1 MARVSH
7 KRVKQLLNEHRSKIT
22 DKQFFTSRILAGH
35 YEDVA
40 AAQTRR
46 YRYDRRV
53 HVNIYWNPD
62 DPNAACTNNASI
74 LINAGHPCVTKIK
87 GRMDRYEMVSGLFA
101 HELGHVLY
109 TDFLAKQTYMNYL
122 SKFKWYPAPPDL
134 KTSRDAANE
143 RDFWEYVK
151 LDPRNLEFAMQIACY
166 IANVLE
172 DGYIEGRILADFP
185 GVLGYNLSVMR
196 DHQYQDMRTV
206 TQMMEMEDAGS
217 GHIFHTILQIM
228 LSYALYGEIKYG
240 ETPLS
245 DERIQTIFRLIPQ
258 LDTAVTTASAKERWK
273 IVSLILIRCWHH
285 IEDYIELCKKHQ
297 DEAATSGTGSSA
309 GEVLS
314 GLLQVIAGSSAE
326 GTGSEKPVSGSEVRK
341 KLTDA
346 ETAYAKLT
354 ASEEDKEKA
363 QEVIDLIDKLKDVT
377 PDSEKDIEAARKAYD
392 ALTDL
397 QKKLVDKSHIATLLI
412 FLLVIPAT
420 LYFGLRL
427 TGRAYYLTSTLV
439 IIEII
444 IPFLLAFESRRPQA
458 RELVVIA
465 VLSALAVAARVAI
478 PIPNFKAIFAI
489 IMLSGIA
496 FGPEAG
502 FLVGAVSAF
511 ASNFFYGQGAY
522 TPWQMF
528 AYGAGGM
535 LAGFLFAKGRLPQ
548 KRWVMAAFGF
558 LACVLFVGPLLDTCT
573 VFLTLPIINAQTA
586 WPLYISG
593 FPVNI
598 SQGVCTAL
606 TMVLF
611 GPALLEKL
619 ERVKLQYGMTEDDDG
634 V

>member
-1 MARVSH
+1 M
-7 KRVKQLLNEHRSKIT
+7 
-22 DKQFFTSRILAGH
+22 SR
-35 YEDVA
+35 
-40 AAQTRR
+40 
-46 YRYDRRV
+46 
-53 HVNIYWNPD
+53 HVFDGAI
-62 DPNAACTNNASI
+62 
-74 LINAGHPCVTKIK
+74 
-87 GRMDRYEMVSGLFA
+87 
-101 HELGHVLY
+101 
-109 TDFLAKQTYMNYL
+109 
-122 SKFKWYPAPPDL
+122 
-134 KTSRDAANE
+134 
-143 RDFWEYVK
+143 
-151 LDPRNLEFAMQIACY
+151 IA
-166 IANVLE
+166 
-172 DGYIEGRILADFP
+172 
-185 GVLGYNLSVMR
+185 
-196 DHQYQDMRTV
+196 
-206 TQMMEMEDAGS
+206 EDAIHLYKKQGGS
-217 GHIFHTILQIM
+217 NM
-228 LSYALYGEIKYG
+228 
-240 ETPLS
+240 
-245 DERIQTIFRLIPQ
+245 
-258 LDTAVTTASAKERWK
+258 
-273 IVSLILIRCWHH
+273 
-285 IEDYIELCKKHQ
+285 KK
-297 DEAATSGTGSSA
+297 S
-309 GEVLS
+309 
-314 GLLQVIAGSSAE
+314 
-326 GTGSEKPVSGSEVRK
+326 R
-341 KLTDA
+341 
-346 ETAYAKLT
+346 
-354 ASEEDKEKA
+354 
-363 QEVIDLIDKLKDVT
+363 
-377 PDSEKDIEAARKAYD
+377 
-392 ALTDL
+392 
-397 QKKLVDKSHIATLLI
+397 IATLLI
-412 FLLVIPAT
+412 FLLVIPVT

-548 KRWVMAAFGF
+548 KRWVMAVFGF

-573 VFLTLPIINAQTA
+573 VFLTLPVISAQTA

-619 ERVKLQYGMTEDDDG
+619 DRVKLQYGMTEDGNG